1 MGLIVH
7 TCFISTSTQHVMCP
21 ILNGNALNLLNPHVH
36 TCTLPLRLFFFV
48 ADSQSQ
54 ISVTSTMKVV
64 LIGKLQ

>member
-1 MGLIVH
+1 MFYSC
-7 TCFISTSTQHVMCP
+7 TSTSTQYVMSP
-21 ILNGNALNLLNPHVH
+21 ILNGSALNLLNPDVH
-36 TCTLPLRLFFFV
+36 RTLPLQLFFV